1 MQLSLGRSDSLEKSK
16 SQVPH
21 KFPSLE
27 GATGKANGL
36 PVFLLIMVVEPF
48 FSLLAGCF

>member
-1 MQLSLGRSDSLEKSK
+1 VIRWKNPK
-16 SQVPH
+16 V
-21 KFPSLE
+21 KFRTNSPSIE